1 MIKDYD
7 LERVGV
13 RATVLTVLF
22 DLLRR
27 LVLALVICYLGRY
40 PIVFIIT
47 FNFTSLFYLMYVLY
61 HLPIQEAT
69 E

>member
-1 MIKDYD
+1 MVKDYD

-27 LVLALVICYLGRY
+27 LVLALVICYLGQY

-47 FNFTSLFYLMYVLY
+47 FNFTSLFYLMHVLY
-61 HLPIQEAT
+61 HLPI
-69 E
+69 